1 MGNGLK
7 EMGKNGKANFINLRM
22 KDMEVKKMVS
32 NSIFELKISFLQRI
46 DCTWYL
52 RIDLLRQYWI
62 DSCKC

>member
-46 DCTWYL
+46 DCT
-52 RIDLLRQYWI
+52 
-62 DSCKC
+62 